1 MATKPV
7 FSPDQDMADVS
18 PSDVADA
25 KKRAKATSAYDKAA
39 STPASPASAPKKY
52 AKGGKI
58 DGIAQR
64 GKTRGKVV

>member
-1 MATKPV
+1 MTKPT
-7 FSPDQDMADVS
+7 FSPDQDMSDVS
-18 PSDVADA
+18 PADVADA
-25 KKRAKATSAYDKAA
+25 KARTKATSSYNKAA
-39 STPASPASAPKKY
+39 STPAAPASAPKKY